1 MKISFY
7 AKADPQVGDS
17 DIVFYKCIK
26 VRHFWCFKFSTEIS
40 YGTETE
46 MKTLADNL
54 TKIYGTT

>member
-1 MKISFY
+1 MKVSFY

-17 DIVFYKCIK
+17 DIVFYHCMKQK
-26 VRHFWCFKFSTEIS
+26 SFWFFKYSYSIA

-54 TKIYGTT
+54 TKIYGTP